1 MITAASTS
9 SRILGSVAAS
19 ISLNLRPFA
28 FSVISE
34 GVASRPAEAES
45 LIKPADCKRRS
56 ALPSLVGSLGIAIV
70 APFFRSAKLATFF
83 E

>member
-9 SRILGSVAAS
+9 ARTLGSVAAS
-19 ISLNLRPFA
+19 ISLNLRPLA
-28 FSVISE
+28 FSVISA
-34 GVASRPAEAES
+34 GVASKPDLSES

-70 APFFRSAKLATFF
+70 APFFKSESEDTFL